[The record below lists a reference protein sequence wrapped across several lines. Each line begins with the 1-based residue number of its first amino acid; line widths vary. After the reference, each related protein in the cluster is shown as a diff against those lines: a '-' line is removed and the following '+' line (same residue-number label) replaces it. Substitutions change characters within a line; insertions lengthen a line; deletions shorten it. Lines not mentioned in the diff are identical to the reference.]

1 MISYEVRMS
10 NQANYDIK
18 SIYEYIAFELLSPEN
33 AVGQVIRLEESIL
46 NLDTLPERF
55 KEYDKEPWKSRGLRI
70 MPVDNYLVFYIP
82 DKEKR
87 QVVVIR
93 VMYAGRNVDI
103 ELNKNA

>member
-82 DKEKR
+82 EKEKR

>member
-1 MISYEVRMS
+1 MISYEVRIS

>member
-1 MISYEVRMS
+1 MSYEVRMS

>member
-10 NQANYDIK
+10 NHANYDIK

>member
-33 AVGQVIRLEESIL
+33 AVGQIFRLEESIL

-55 KEYDKEPWKSRGLRI
+55 KEYDKEPWIKKR
-70 MPVDNYLVFYIP
+70 
-82 DKEKR
+82 DK
-87 QVVVIR
+87 
-93 VMYAGRNVDI
+93 
-103 ELNKNA
+103 